1 MYERRTLEA
10 ALQALGELLT
20 DRGHAHQVVAIG
32 GGALSLVGLTERSTE
47 DIDLVGLI
55 ERDALQ
61 SAKPLPDTLI
71 EAISDVAQLLGLHRK
86 WMNNGPTSLL
96 CHGLPDGSLE
106 RCTQRRYGGLT
117 VLFASRFDQIHLKL
131 LAIARPNDKHHV
143 DLQRLQPS
151 GDELASAVAWA
162 RRHATGEVFEM
173 ELRAS
178 LATFGVRLDDG

>member
-61 SAKPLPDTLI
+61 SAQPLPATLI
-71 EAISDVAQLLGLHRK
+71 EAIADVAQLLGLHRK

-96 CHGLPDGSLE
+96 RHGLPDGFSS
-106 RCTQRRYGGLT
+106 G
-117 VLFASRFDQIHLKL
+117 
-131 LAIARPNDKHHV
+131 ARNA
-143 DLQRLQPS
+143 
-151 GDELASAVAWA
+151 GTA
-162 RRHATGEVFEM
+162 G
-173 ELRAS
+173 
-178 LATFGVRLDDG
+178 